1 MVKLQNLCYFT
12 GIFNNIGV
20 LFWYF
25 TVRCFVLF
33 FVKEKHLYCQ
43 PTLFCSSLFS
53 SGEASTR
60 WSRYCHWDICI
71 ADHLYFTHRY
81 RRNKVQ
87 QCPTPCSALVK
98 LHSCGFIVSL
108 NWHSGTLGNH
118 VSYCCCCFLHHNHLS
133 RFTTTIIFYTRSSYQ
148 VHLV

>member
-20 LFWYF
+20 RFWYF

-53 SGEASTR
+53 SGEASTS
-60 WSRYCHWDICI
+60 WYRYCHWDICI
-71 ADHLYFTHRY
+71 ADLLYVTHRY
-81 RRNKVQ
+81 WRNKVQ
-87 QCPTPCSALVK
+87 QRTTPCSALVK
-98 LHSCGFIVSL
+98 LQLLRFYCLSQLAF
-108 NWHSGTLGNH
+108 WHSGQPCVLLLL
-118 VSYCCCCFLHHNHLS
+118 FFHHNHLS
-133 RFTTTIIFYTRSSYQ
+133 SFSNTIIFYTRSSYQ